1 MVNRLTHQLNTVA
14 VVTAVTVTVATIT
27 ITIAFAV
34 IIIIIVVRCSFIPLP
49 TLLHRPG
56 CFCSQSQVEGIKA
69 VCVCADVWMWAAAAI
84 VLCHLVWL
92 HFRSVCLPL
101 GWRWLL
107 AWQCGSRV
115 TTADGGVHR
124 GGSGGGGGGGVDG
137 DSYVILWWFSFIS
150 FVVSP
155 TGMQA
160 SKASHFCSSFTFM
173 FAFV

>member
-14 VVTAVTVTVATIT
+14 VVTAVTVTVAT

-84 VLCHLVWL
+84 VLCHLVGGFIFGL
-92 HFRSVCLPL
+92 FVC
-101 GWRWLL
+101 RW
-107 AWQCGSRV
+107 
-115 TTADGGVHR
+115 ADGGSWHDSVAAGLLLPMVVFIVEVVVVVVVAALMVIATLFC
-124 GGSGGGGGGGVDG
+124 GGLV
-137 DSYVILWWFSFIS
+137 SFRS
-150 FVVSP
+150 
-155 TGMQA
+155 
-160 SKASHFCSSFTFM
+160 
-173 FAFV
+173 